1 MLFPFLPASDDFRI
15 VEPFPA
21 NIYPVEFTSAQ
32 VTCVAFDSAGI
43 KTPERIQFMR
53 KDNYARYTKITANDN
68 IYFTHRTEEVDKGKP
83 KSYKNKT

>member
-1 MLFPFLPASDDFRI
+1 MDKFGI
-15 VEPFPA
+15 VEPFPD
-21 NIYPVEFTSAQ
+21 NIYPIESTSAQ

-53 KDNYARYTKITANDN
+53 KGNFAHYTNITANDN

-83 KSYKNKT
+83 MSYKNKTY